1 VYNPKPLRQVLFEG
15 LPLTA
20 AILMKL
26 PALALATIETALNKI
41 IADQPDIVRPVLHN
55 RCVCLHLDG
64 IGVILFLR
72 FTEQSVFVFDEW
84 DQPADAT
91 IKGTPVALAAA
102 GMSGRAT
109 THDIQLEGDLQV
121 AQAFENLL
129 KQIDIDWEEMI
140 SHYTGDAIANHLG
153 NLARGFMHWS
163 RQSANAF
170 ADDLRD
176 YLQIEAR
183 HLPLPREVEQ
193 FNNAVDDLRASVE
206 RFEMRVQKLESRR
219 AAELADSSQ

>member
-1 VYNPKPLRQVLFEG
+1 
-15 LPLTA
+15 
-20 AILMKL
+20 MKL
-26 PALALATIETALNKI
+26 PAIALATIETALNKI
-41 IADQPDIVRPVLHN
+41 IADQPDIVSPMLHN
-55 RCVCLHLDG
+55 QCVCLHLDG
-64 IGVILFLR
+64 VDVTLFLR
-72 FTEQSVFVFDEW
+72 FTDQSVFVFDEW
-84 DQPADAT
+84 GQPADAT

-109 THDIQLEGDLQV
+109 TQDIQLEGNLQV
-121 AQAFENLL
+121 AQAFETLL
-129 KQIDIDWEEMI
+129 KKIDIDWEEII
-140 SHYTGDAIANHLG
+140 SRYTGDAVANQLG
-153 NLARGFMHWS
+153 NLARGFMDWG

-183 HLPLPREVEQ
+183 HLPMPHEVEQ

-206 RFEMRVQKLESRR
+206 RFEMRVQRLESRR